1 MGPNGIYLPRLSH
14 LYAPAFS
21 QDTSAKFT
29 FYVIVICAPQKLK
42 RKHVVGMFKDKRRLL
57 KNVF

>member
-29 FYVIVICAPQKLK
+29 FYVIVICAPQK
-42 RKHVVGMFKDKRRLL
+42 HVSRYV
-57 KNVF
+57 

>member
-1 MGPNGIYLPRLSH
+1 MISYIFLKMGPNGIDLLRLSH

-42 RKHVVGMFKDKRRLL
+42 RKHVSRYV
-57 KNVF
+57 